1 MTTVFK
7 MITTSENIDCIH
19 WLAYN
24 CPGKF
29 SVIPSSTPG
38 VMEIG
43 LYEES
48 DAVLFALKWV
58 KE

>member
-1 MTTVFK
+1 